1 MKILLQSPLILDKNS
16 SFHKKRRN
24 VLIQGGKIQEIGEKS
39 FQADKTI
46 DANGMIL
53 SPGWFD
59 LGTVAG
65 DPGTEY
71 REDLD
76 SVTKAAAA
84 GGFTE
89 IALLPNTNP
98 AIQTKNDLAYL
109 TAKNGERLVNVYP
122 IASVTRNNKGEELT
136 DMIDLQVGGAVAF
149 SDGLKSIYNTDIFL
163 KSLQYLKKFDGV
175 LIDYAHDHWLDLF
188 GQMNEGPVSTALGL
202 KGRPLLSEEV
212 AVSRNLRL
220 LGYAGGK
227 LHLLHVSAPK
237 AVDLIRAALKKGVH
251 ISCDI
256 TSYQPLLD
264 DGLLTD
270 FDTNLKVNPPLRDKS
285 SNEKLIKGLKDGT
298 ISIITSGHTP
308 VDEES
313 KVVEF
318 DHAEPGM
325 VNLQTVSAQLT
336 KLSEDIKWEE
346 LLEKVTV
353 NPRSLL
359 GMESPKIEV
368 GERANLTLLD
378 PTAEWIFKA
387 EDNLSKSG
395 NSPFFGKPLKGKVKA
410 TFNNGKYWLN
420 A

>member
-16 SFHKKRRN
+16 SFHKKRKN
-24 VLIQGGKIQEIGEKS
+24 VLIQGGKIQDIGDKS

-46 DANGMIL
+46 DAEGMIL
-53 SPGWFD
+53 SPGWLD

-71 REDLD
+71 REDLE

-109 TAKNGERLVNVYP
+109 TAKNGERLVNVHP

-136 DMIDLQVGGAVAF
+136 DMIDLNVGGAVAF

-175 LIDYAHDHWLDLF
+175 LVDYAHDHWLDLF

-220 LGYAGGK
+220 LGYAGGR

-237 AVDLIRAALKKGVH
+237 AVDLVRAALKKG
-251 ISCDI
+251 IRITCDV
-256 TSYQPLLD
+256 TSYQPLLE
-264 DGLLTD
+264 DGMLND
-270 FDTNLKVNPPLRDKS
+270 FDTNLKVNPPLRDRS
-285 SNEKLIKGLKDGT
+285 SNDKLIRGLKDGT

-308 VDEES
+308 VDDES

-325 VNLQTVSAQLT
+325 VNLQTVAAQLT

-346 LLEKVTV
+346 LLEKVTL
-353 NPRSLL
+353 NPRNLL
-359 GMESPKIEV
+359 GLESPKIEE

-378 PTAEWIFKA
+378 PAAEWIFKP
-387 EDNLSKSG
+387 EDNFSKSG

>member
-16 SFHKKRRN
+16 SFHKKRKN
-24 VLIQGGKIQEIGEKS
+24 VLIQGGKIQDIGDKS

-46 DANGMIL
+46 DAEGMIL
-53 SPGWFD
+53 SPGWLD

-71 REDLD
+71 REDLE

-109 TAKNGERLVNVYP
+109 TAKNGERLVNVHP

-136 DMIDLQVGGAVAF
+136 DMIDLNVGGAVAF

-175 LIDYAHDHWLDLF
+175 LVDYAHDHWLDLF

-220 LGYAGGK
+220 LGYAGGR

-237 AVDLIRAALKKGVH
+237 AVDLVRAALKKG
-251 ISCDI
+251 IRITCDV
-256 TSYQPLLD
+256 TSYQPLLE
-264 DGLLTD
+264 DGMLND
-270 FDTNLKVNPPLRDKS
+270 FDTNLKVNPPLRDRS
-285 SNEKLIKGLKDGT
+285 SNDKLIRGLKDGT

-308 VDEES
+308 VDDES

-325 VNLQTVSAQLT
+325 VNLQTVAAQLT

-346 LLEKVTV
+346 LLEKVTL
-353 NPRSLL
+353 NPRNLL
-359 GMESPKIEV
+359 GIESPKIEE

-378 PTAEWIFKA
+378 PAAEWIFKP
-387 EDNLSKSG
+387 EDNFSKSG

>member
-16 SFHKKRRN
+16 SFHKKRKN
-24 VLIQGGKIQEIGEKS
+24 VLIQGGKIQDIGDKS

-46 DANGMIL
+46 DAEGMIL
-53 SPGWFD
+53 SPGWLD

-71 REDLD
+71 REDLE

-109 TAKNGERLVNVYP
+109 TAKNGERLVNVHP

-136 DMIDLQVGGAVAF
+136 DMIDLNVGGAVAF

-175 LIDYAHDHWLDLF
+175 LVDYAHDHWLDLF

-220 LGYAGGK
+220 LGYAGGR

-237 AVDLIRAALKKGVH
+237 AVDLVRAALKKG
-251 ISCDI
+251 IRITCDV
-256 TSYQPLLD
+256 TSYQPLLE
-264 DGLLTD
+264 DGMLND
-270 FDTNLKVNPPLRDKS
+270 FDTNLKVNPPLRDRS
-285 SNEKLIKGLKDGT
+285 SNDKLIRGLKDGT

-308 VDEES
+308 VDDES

-325 VNLQTVSAQLT
+325 VNLQTVAAQLT

-346 LLEKVTV
+346 LLEKVTL
-353 NPRSLL
+353 NPRNLL
-359 GMESPKIEV
+359 GLESPKIEE

-378 PTAEWIFKA
+378 PAAE
-387 EDNLSKSG
+387 
-395 NSPFFGKPLKGKVKA
+395 
-410 TFNNGKYWLN
+410 
-420 A
+420 